1 MNYKGTI
8 KLETNRL
15 ILRKFKIEDAK
26 DVFEN
31 YASSDDVTKYLTWE
45 THNSIDATKNYLQD
59 LIERY
64 KDNKTFDWAIEL
76 KNENK
81 VIGSICAKEPNEI
94 ISKIEAGYCIGKK
107 WWNQGIVTE
116 ALQEIIRFLFEEIN
130 VNRIEAYHDV
140 KNLGSGRVMQK
151 CGMKFEGVLRQAYKF
166 KNGVS
171 DVFIYSILKDDIKR
185 T

>member
-15 ILRKFKIEDAK
+15 ILRKLRIEDAK
-26 DVFEN
+26 DVFKN

-45 THNSIDATKNYLQD
+45 THSNIYETKNYLQD

-64 KDNKTFDWAIEL
+64 KDGKTFDWAIEL
-76 KNENK
+76 KSENI
-81 VIGSICAKEPNEI
+81 VVGSICAKIPNEI
-94 ISKIEAGYCIGKK
+94 ISKIEIGYCIGKN

-116 ALQEIIRFLFEEIN
+116 ALQKVIRFLFEEIN

-140 KNLGSGRVMQK
+140 RNLASGRVMQK

-166 KNGVS
+166 KNGLA
-171 DVFIYSILKDDIKR
+171 DVYIYSILKDDLK
-185 T
+185 